1 MLYDISI
8 FWDQRHPAKAVP
20 LSAGSTHWVQVGSS
34 ESAKT
39 TIYVASSQDA
49 DDLAELIN
57 RICTAPASE
66 REAA

>member
-8 FWDQRHPAKAVP
+8 FWDKRHPASAVP
-20 LSAGSTHWVQVGSS
+20 LSAGSTHWVQVGSND
-34 ESAKT
+34 SAKT

-57 RICTAPASE
+57 RICSAPADMQ
-66 REAA
+66 EAA